1 MPVAYQPVFAFYTQP
16 VLLPWIVR
24 FEVNVLDVHS
34 VLLGC
39 LQYFGPEGHA
49 LVCLRAS
56 IPNGDHLTSRSAH
69 ALLHLGIH
77 IEILSLHQ
85 PAAGSLVP
93 LARAVRCSAPR
104 PLAKKFARGDKAPVE
119 TPPGLDAA
127 RMPAVGASG
136 LTALAATLID
146 AGTAGKADTNAREPP
161 KEDIDSLDG
170 VLLSGARG
178 RF

>member
-34 VLLGC
+34 VLLGR

-69 ALLHLGIH
+69 AFLHLGIH
-77 IEILSLHQ
+77 IEILSLHH
-85 PAAGSLVP
+85 PAAGCLVP
-93 LARAVRCSAPR
+93 LARAALVSTRRDPGEEVCEG
-104 PLAKKFARGDKAPVE
+104 KKSRDLFARAAP
-119 TPPGLDAA
+119 AA
-127 RMPAVGASG
+127 
-136 LTALAATLID
+136 
-146 AGTAGKADTNAREPP
+146 
-161 KEDIDSLDG
+161 
-170 VLLSGARG
+170 
-178 RF
+178 